1 MAAPTAHAGAQVT
14 HKKIRANPHE
24 CYVGARWRTYAHYR
38 AYLVEMS
45 VTQEVVGSSP
55 ISVASQTRIA

>member
-1 MAAPTAHAGAQVT
+1 MTAPTAHAGAHVT
-14 HKKIRANPHE
+14 HKKIRTTPHD
-24 CYVGARWRTYAHYR
+24 CYVCASWRTSAHDC

-55 ISVASQTRIA
+55 ISVAT